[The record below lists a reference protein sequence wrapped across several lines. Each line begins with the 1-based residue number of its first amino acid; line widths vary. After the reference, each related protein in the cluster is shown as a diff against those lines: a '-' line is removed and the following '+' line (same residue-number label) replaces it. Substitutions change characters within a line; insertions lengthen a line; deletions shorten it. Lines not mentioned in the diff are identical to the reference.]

1 MHCVAGGA
9 RNEALGRRRC
19 WIGTSHACD
28 GAMRIS
34 EVLPVQLVLPAIA
47 GRTKDEVLET
57 LAARIAEH
65 HPEIDDGRL
74 ATALRDRERQMS
86 TALVE
91 GVAIPHARV
100 AGLARVVAAFAR
112 SLAGVACDSH
122 DGRPTHLF
130 FVLAAPAEAPGTH
143 LKLLA
148 TVSRLLGDER
158 CRARLMN
165 AADATALLAALCE
178 EERRVQQTA
187 RAA

>member
-1 MHCVAGGA
+1 
-9 RNEALGRRRC
+9 
-19 WIGTSHACD
+19 
-28 GAMRIS
+28 
-34 EVLPVQLVLPAIA
+34 
-47 GRTKDEVLET
+47 
-57 LAARIAEH
+57 
-65 HPEIDDGRL
+65 
-74 ATALRDRERQMS
+74 MS

>member
-1 MHCVAGGA
+1 MLDRHVACLRRGHANLRGA
-9 RNEALGRRRC
+9 TRAV
-19 WIGTSHACD
+19 
-28 GAMRIS
+28 GAASDRS
-34 EVLPVQLVLPAIA
+34 
-47 GRTKDEVLET
+47 RTKDEVLET